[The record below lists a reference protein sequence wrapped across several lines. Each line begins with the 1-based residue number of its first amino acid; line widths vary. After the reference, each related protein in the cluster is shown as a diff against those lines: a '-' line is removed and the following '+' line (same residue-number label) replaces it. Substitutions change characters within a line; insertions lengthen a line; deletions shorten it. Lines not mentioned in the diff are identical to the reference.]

1 MFPQW
6 WKQSLAAVASRL
18 FHWLL
23 VNWVWK
29 VLRIVILLPNK
40 TDVLSEKFKP
50 DYYIKRDVSVVV
62 WTINTQEERN
72 YFEKVLDIPF
82 LTDNVEEMYQ

>member
-18 FHWLL
+18 FHWLV

-40 TDVLSEKFKP
+40 TDILSEKYVCYK
-50 DYYIKRDVSVVV
+50 IKVVELGKYL
-62 WTINTQEERN
+62 N
-72 YFEKVLDIPF
+72 
-82 LTDNVEEMYQ
+82 